1 MANLR
6 REIYLQQYDSG
17 LLKEECILE
26 LLIASTKLD
35 LQFSIDLLH

>member
-6 REIYLQQYDSG
+6 REICLQQSDSG
-17 LLKEECILE
+17 LLKECILE